1 MGANP
6 TQARGV
12 LMFLVAFVLL
22 AAGLAG
28 GRMILLL
35 GALVG
40 LGVSAAIFLRCKP
53 WEHSGGGLTTMI
65 GLVWR

>member
-12 LMFLVAFVLL
+12 LLFFVAFVLL

-28 GRMILLL
+28 GRTLLLL
-35 GALVG
+35 GGLLV
-40 LGVSAAIFLRCKP
+40 LGVSAALFLRCKP
-53 WEHSGGGLTTMI
+53 WEHQEED
-65 GLVWR
+65 

>member
-12 LMFLVAFVLL
+12 LIFLIAFVLL

-28 GRMILLL
+28 GRTVLLL
-35 GALVG
+35 AGLMV
-40 LGVSAAIFLRCKP
+40 LGVSAALLFRCKP
-53 WEHSGGGLTTMI
+53 WEHQEEE
-65 GLVWR
+65 